1 VATEVRAGK
10 LGGFGNDPGIA
21 AYDHG
26 CADTQKRIADELIRI
41 SDSYIEQP
49 EHGGWDIWSWTAR
62 LAELVRAGELTKPLP
77 TKPPY

>member
-1 VATEVRAGK
+1 VATEERAGK

-21 AYDHG
+21 AYDQG

-49 EHGGWDIWSWTAR
+49 EHGG
-62 LAELVRAGELTKPLP
+62 
-77 TKPPY
+77 